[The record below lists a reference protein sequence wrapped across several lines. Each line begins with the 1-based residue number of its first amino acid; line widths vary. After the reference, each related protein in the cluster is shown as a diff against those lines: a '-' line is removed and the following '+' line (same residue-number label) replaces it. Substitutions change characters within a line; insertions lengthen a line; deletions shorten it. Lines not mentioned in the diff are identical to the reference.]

1 MNYLE
6 AIILGII
13 QGFTEFLPIS
23 SSGHLEI
30 AKTIFGNQ
38 ASAEESLFLT
48 LTLHV
53 ATALSTIVFFRKDIL
68 QLLQGVMKFKWNE
81 STQFSFKIILS
92 MIPAVFV
99 GLFLQDS
106 IEVLFLQNMVLVGTM
121 LCITSVILF
130 WADKAKKKTK
140 DVSIKNA
147 VILGLIQAIAILPG
161 ISRSGS
167 TIAAA
172 VLLGIEREKA
182 ARFSFLM
189 VLPLIFGSMAKKLID
204 SRQLSHDVDLLPL
217 FAGFIFAFITGL
229 FACKWMIIIV
239 KNSKLKYFSFYCL
252 LLGGTALIYG
262 LF

>member
-30 AKTIFGNQ
+30 GKTIFGSQ
-38 ASAEESLFLT
+38 VSAEESLFLT

-68 QLLQGVMKFKWNE
+68 QLLQGVIKFKWNE

-130 WADKAKKKTK
+130 WADKAKKKK
-140 DVSIKNA
+140 
-147 VILGLIQAIAILPG
+147 
-161 ISRSGS
+161 RMY
-167 TIAAA
+167 
-172 VLLGIEREKA
+172 LLK
-182 ARFSFLM
+182 M
-189 VLPLIFGSMAKKLID
+189 
-204 SRQLSHDVDLLPL
+204 Q
-217 FAGFIFAFITGL
+217 
-229 FACKWMIIIV
+229 
-239 KNSKLKYFSFYCL
+239 
-252 LLGGTALIYG
+252 
-262 LF
+262 

>member
-1 MNYLE
+1 MELCYALHQ
-6 AIILGII
+6 L
-13 QGFTEFLPIS
+13 FY
-23 SSGHLEI
+23 
-30 AKTIFGNQ
+30 FGQ
-38 ASAEESLFLT
+38 
-48 LTLHV
+48 
-53 ATALSTIVFFRKDIL
+53 IK
-68 QLLQGVMKFKWNE
+68 Q
-81 STQFSFKIILS
+81 
-92 MIPAVFV
+92 
-99 GLFLQDS
+99 
-106 IEVLFLQNMVLVGTM
+106 
-121 LCITSVILF
+121 
-130 WADKAKKKTK
+130 KKKK

-204 SRQLSHDVDLLPL
+204 SRQLSHDIDLLPL
-217 FAGFIFAFITGL
+217 ITGFIFAFITGL

-252 LLGGTALIYG
+252 LVGGIALIYG